1 MEVTTRIARSARA
14 GLRPAG
20 DLHVIPTPAAR
31 PQAGGEWPAPV
42 DTFMAVRS
50 RYLTT
55 REDAMNAFHE
65 HHQGSIRFGY
75 RCFDRILL
83 NGVIQPFQQ
92 PERVIG
98 FFNTYRDHRLVSRDA
113 LRDIA
118 NQFQNWV
125 KNRAQTWG
133 VPLLDAPPGRRDEF
147 VEPYFKRAKPDA
159 VVVILKA
166 REPARILIAIGNKAE
181 NRWHLQFAQRWVVQY
196 NCYVND
202 ARWGRMFVRVCP
214 YFPFS
219 ARVCLTQHH
228 WLANELRTDG
238 IDFRQG
244 GNAFLKCRTPERLQA
259 LADSLTA
266 RDLASCGETWLAR
279 FTPFFTARE
288 RTAAGCRH
296 RLFFAQVE
304 YCDNLIFPRRAA
316 LDELGERLL
325 DANRTIGQP
334 TKLTVIFGR
343 KITRRYR
350 GQVQTVIEDLHLPNP
365 VIRSHYGHGFVKQ
378 YVRDHLLLRTEAATN
393 DVRDY
398 AVPKAIDQLPHLRQK
413 QAAILDTY
421 LDVQQDIL
429 ETFLDRGQLR
439 DLSQPTILA
448 SGKRIPGLRLDHP
461 RQLAVMQAL
470 VRFSHLA
477 AGRTFSMAELHAPVA
492 EALNRSTADYRLSSL
507 RYDVSKLRA
516 KGLVEKLPHSHRYRL
531 RPEGYRLCLVFL
543 KLYERVYA
551 PLTAGLLR
559 PVAADAPLDHQ
570 KLSQLDRL
578 YQRVTGA
585 LDRLV
590 RAVGLE
596 AA

>member
-1 MEVTTRIARSARA
+1 
-14 GLRPAG
+14 
-20 DLHVIPTPAAR
+20 
-31 PQAGGEWPAPV
+31 
-42 DTFMAVRS
+42 MAIRS

-55 REDAMNAFHE
+55 REDAMNAFYE

-83 NGVIQPFQQ
+83 NAVIQPFQQ

-98 FFNTYRDHRLVSRDA
+98 FFNSYREHQLVTRDA
-113 LRDIA
+113 RRDIA
-118 NQFQNWV
+118 TQFHNWV
-125 KNRAQTWG
+125 KNRARTWG

-147 VEPYFKRAKPDA
+147 VEPYFRRATSDA

-166 REPARILIAIGNKAE
+166 REPARILMAHGNKTA
-181 NRWHLQFAQRWVVQY
+181 NRWHLQFARRWVVQY
-196 NCYVND
+196 NFYVND

-219 ARVCLTQHH
+219 ARLCLNQHH
-228 WLANELRTDG
+228 WLAHELRTEG
-238 IDFRQG
+238 IDFQQC
-244 GNAFLKCRTPERLQA
+244 GNAFLKCRIPERLQE
-259 LADSLTA
+259 LADSPTA
-266 RDLASCGETWLAR
+266 RDLAHCGEKWLTR

-288 RTAAGCRH
+288 RTEAGCRH

-304 YCDNLIFPRRAA
+304 YCDNLVFHRRAA

-325 DANRTIGQP
+325 DAYRTIGQP
-334 TKLTVIFGR
+334 NKLTVILGR
-343 KITRRYR
+343 KITRRSR

-398 AVPKAIDQLPHLRQK
+398 AVPKA
-413 QAAILDTY
+413 
-421 LDVQQDIL
+421 
-429 ETFLDRGQLR
+429 
-439 DLSQPTILA
+439 
-448 SGKRIPGLRLDHP
+448 
-461 RQLAVMQAL
+461 
-470 VRFSHLA
+470 
-477 AGRTFSMAELHAPVA
+477 AGRTFSRAELHTPVA
-492 EALNRSTADYRLSSL
+492 EALNRSPADYRLSSL

-516 KGLVEKLPHSHRYRL
+516 NGLVEKLPHSRRYRL

-543 KLYERVYA
+543 KLFERVYA

-559 PVAADAPLDHQ
+559 PVGTDAQLAHQ